1 VIGHR
6 GASALAPENTL
17 AALRRAIEDG
27 ADGVEFDVR
36 LSRDG
41 IPVVIHDGT
50 LRRTDL
56 RAGIV
61 EKMTAAELCQV
72 DAGSWFNRARPHLAQ
87 NEYANERVPSLDA
100 VLELFTA
107 GGHHFANAKLY
118 LEIKTEHV
126 NSSATELTRKVVGS
140 VLAHGLEERVV
151 VLAFDLRA
159 IAEARRISS
168 VVRTGA
174 LLKSRLS
181 QPAGIMRK
189 QTVIST
195 VIRSGA
201 NEIALHRS
209 LATRGMVNLAID
221 RDLRV
226 VVWTVN
232 NPKWMIRARE
242 WGVHAVISD
251 DPGSMRAVQ
260 V

>member
-1 VIGHR
+1 MIGHR

-17 AALRRAIEDG
+17 AAFRRAIEDG

-41 IPVVIHDGT
+41 VPVVIHDAT
-50 LRRTDL
+50 LRRTGL
-56 RAGIV
+56 RTGRV
-61 EKMTAAELCQV
+61 EEMANAELCQV
-72 DAGSWFNRARPHLAQ
+72 DVGSWFNHAHPRLAQ
-87 NEYANERVPSLDA
+87 NEYASERVPSLDE
-100 VLELFTA
+100 VFELFTA
-107 GGHHFANAKLY
+107 GRGHFANARLY
-118 LEIKTEHV
+118 VEIKTEHDQ
-126 NSSATELTRKVVGS
+126 SSASELAGAVVS
-140 VLAHGLEERVV
+140 SLLAHGLEERVV

-159 IAEARRISS
+159 IAEAKRISS
-168 VVRTGA
+168 AVRTGA
-174 LLKSRLS
+174 LLKPRLS

-189 QTVIST
+189 RELIST

-209 LATRGMVNLAID
+209 LASRGVVKSAID
-221 RDLRV
+221 RDLNV

-242 WGVHAVISD
+242 WGVHAVISNN
-251 DPGSMRAVQ
+251 PCRMCALQ